1 MGKRC
6 QVCDGPIVD
15 GRCKYC
21 GMPYRCDAELYHLNE
36 DRSEHDRHASAKVR
50 KAMRES
56 EIPLPDRSR
65 TVSGTTKT
73 QNVNARKTKNQTVKA
88 QNIKTQ
94 DVRKQT
100 AKKQTAA
107 AQTARTYAGKS
118 PAPAKKKK
126 RKSKKAVIF
135 WVILA
140 GVVALI
146 EYAPE
151 YAERIGY
158 EIENFV
164 SDELGIDITGIFSEK
179 KEDYGLPLSQEE
191 LAEYESFYIDTDAGT
206 CVAGEN
212 EIIPGEYIIESGW
225 EAVAL
230 EITEPSGKTETVK
243 FDKAKQQ
250 ERVELHTGYELTAV
264 SLDEQYNYV
273 ALYQIQQYDE

>member
-1 MGKRC
+1 M
-6 QVCDGPIVD
+6 
-15 GRCKYC
+15 
-21 GMPYRCDAELYHLNE
+21 
-36 DRSEHDRHASAKVR
+36 
-50 KAMRES
+50 
-56 EIPLPDRSR
+56 
-65 TVSGTTKT
+65 
-73 QNVNARKTKNQTVKA
+73 
-88 QNIKTQ
+88 
-94 DVRKQT
+94 
-100 AKKQTAA
+100 
-107 AQTARTYAGKS
+107 
-118 PAPAKKKK
+118 
-126 RKSKKAVIF
+126 
-135 WVILA
+135 
-140 GVVALI
+140 VALI

-225 EAVAL
+225 EA
-230 EITEPSGKTETVK
+230 
-243 FDKAKQQ
+243 KQQ